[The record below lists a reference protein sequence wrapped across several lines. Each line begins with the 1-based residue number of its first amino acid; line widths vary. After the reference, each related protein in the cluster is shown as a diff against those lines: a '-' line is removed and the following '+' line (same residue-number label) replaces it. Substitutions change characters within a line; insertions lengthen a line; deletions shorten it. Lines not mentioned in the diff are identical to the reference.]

1 MNEEFRHYYYNFGM
15 TIVSIHETAS
25 SDISEYK
32 PLIQEYIQEYF
43 RKVMQIPC
51 AFKVQVDYFESSK
64 DNATVTSYI
73 PTDDTV
79 YKEFV
84 IRCKLLITVHDNN
97 RLKITNPSK
106 YEYMRDNESQFLK
119 KFVHIV

>member
-1 MNEEFRHYYYNFGM
+1 M

-84 IRCKLLITVHDNN
+84 IRCKLLITVRDNN
-97 RLKITNPSK
+97 RLKITYPSK
-106 YEYMRDNESQFLK
+106 YKYMRDIESQFLK